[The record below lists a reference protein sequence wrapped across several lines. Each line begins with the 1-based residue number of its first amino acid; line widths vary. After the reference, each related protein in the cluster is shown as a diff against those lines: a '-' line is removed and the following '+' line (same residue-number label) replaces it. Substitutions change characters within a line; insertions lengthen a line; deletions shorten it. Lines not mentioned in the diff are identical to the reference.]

1 MERSTLLWVARGV
14 ALDWSAEDLEIPF
27 VSALEWNFEMSLLKP
42 LLLVRAP
49 VAQASGSRDGD

>member
-1 MERSTLLWVARGV
+1 V
-14 ALDWSAEDLEIPF
+14 ALDWIAEDLEIPF